1 MAESAKPHVL
11 DALDDSLGRWAAER
25 KVPAYR
31 VAQVRKWLFQKRE
44 AEKGVRHIRGVR
56 DVRNHIEITV
66 AAVERDIRHRIAQAL
81 HRNANLDAHQIT
93 VTVLGNKAILT
104 GEVGT
109 WLQRESAERAAADA
123 PGIAHV
129 DNRITVHVRLGDL
142 DEF

>member
-1 MAESAKPHVL
+1 VHNAHVTSTGKL
-11 DALDDSLGRWAAER
+11 
-25 KVPAYR
+25 
-31 VAQVRKWLFQKRE
+31 QWLFQKRE
-44 AEKGVRHIRGVR
+44 AEKAARHIRGVR
-56 DVRNHIEITV
+56 DVRNHIDV
-66 AAVERDIRHRIAQAL
+66 APAAMERDVRHRIAQAL
-81 HRNANLDAHQIT
+81 HRNANVDAHQIT
-93 VTVLGNKAILT
+93 VTVLGNTAILT